1 MQKNNLIDEIDR
13 RILRVLSR
21 DGRASL
27 QEIGKQV
34 GLSSSPCWQR
44 IKRMEEAGVIQGYQ
58 AKIDMTELGYGEGLI
73 VMVTLDQHGDEV
85 LHKFEQALA
94 EIPEVIE
101 AYLVSGEYDYFL
113 RLAVRDTR
121 DYERLLR
128 EKLYKIPG
136 LRHSVSS
143 FVLRQLK
150 AASVPL

>member
-1 MQKNNLIDEIDR
+1 MQKNHLDDIDR
-13 RILRVLSR
+13 RILQILSR
-21 DGRASL
+21 DARASL

-44 IKRMEEAGVIQGYQ
+44 IKRMEESGLIQGYQ
-58 AKIDMTELGYGEGLI
+58 ARIDMGGLGYGEGLI
-73 VMVTLDQHGDEV
+73 VMVTLDLHGDEAMQ
-85 LHKFEQALA
+85 KFEQAVA
-94 EIPEVIE
+94 EIPEIIE
-101 AYLVSGEYDYFL
+101 ACLVSGEYDYFL

-150 AASVPL
+150 ATTAPL

>member
-1 MQKNNLIDEIDR
+1 MQKNTLDDMDR
-13 RILRVLSR
+13 RILQVLAR

-44 IKRMEEAGVIQGYQ
+44 IRRMEETGIIQGYQ
-58 AKIDMTELGYGEGLI
+58 ARIDMAGLGYGDGLI
-73 VMVTLDQHGDEV
+73 VMVTLDQHGDEI
-85 LHKFEQALA
+85 LERFERALA

-113 RLAVRDTR
+113 RLAVKDTR

>member
-1 MQKNNLIDEIDR
+1 MQKNHLDDIDR
-13 RILRVLSR
+13 RILQILSR
-21 DGRASL
+21 DARASL

-44 IKRMEEAGVIQGYQ
+44 IKRMEESGLIQGYQ
-58 AKIDMTELGYGEGLI
+58 ARIDMAGLGYGEGLI
-73 VMVTLDQHGDEV
+73 VMVTLDLHGDEAMQ
-85 LHKFEQALA
+85 KFEQAVA
-94 EIPEVIE
+94 EIPEIIE
-101 AYLVSGEYDYFL
+101 ACLVSGEYDYFL

-150 AASVPL
+150 ATTAPL